1 MDFIRIMLF
10 DLRNIRH
17 HTDDVIVGDYVNA
30 TIQIKKYDNGIAK
43 YKITGLE

>member
-10 DLRNIRH
+10 NLPYVRH

-30 TIQIKKYDNGIAK
+30 IIQIKKYDNGTAK
-43 YKITGLE
+43 DKITGLE

>member
-10 DLRNIRH
+10 DLRYIRH

-30 TIQIKKYDNGIAK
+30 TIQIKKYDNGTAK